1 MSELTPKEPIVNLE
15 LALDHSLTHEEYE
28 MIVDRLGRIPSF
40 TELGV
45 YSVMWSEHC
54 SYKNSIIE
62 QAIWVCELIA
72 TQELA
77 EVTACIEDR

>member
-62 QAIWVCELIA
+62 LKNSQKANIYWSK
-72 TQELA
+72 
-77 EVTACIEDR
+77 R